1 MLQKPRSGRKCSGNL
16 WNMLGNQDL
25 STKLHHWLFMNL
37 RSGEAIFVHDVVLFV
52 FDEKGLFKGND
63 G

>member
-1 MLQKPRSGRKCSGNL
+1 
-16 WNMLGNQDL
+16 MLGNQDL
-25 STKLHHWLFMNL
+25 STKLHHLLFMNL
-37 RSGEAIFVHDVVLFV
+37 SSGEASFVHDVVLFV